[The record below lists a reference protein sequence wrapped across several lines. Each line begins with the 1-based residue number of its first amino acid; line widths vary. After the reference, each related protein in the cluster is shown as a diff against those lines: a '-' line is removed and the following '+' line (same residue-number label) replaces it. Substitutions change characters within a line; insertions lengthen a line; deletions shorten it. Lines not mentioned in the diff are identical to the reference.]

1 MGDCMRENEPLIS
14 VIVPVYK
21 VEQYLDRCVTSLVNQ
36 TYKNLEIILVDD
48 GSPDGCPQ
56 MCDAWAK
63 KDDRIKVIHKENGGL
78 SSARN
83 AGLQLAIGEYIGFVD
98 SDDWVE
104 TDTYEHLHTILS
116 DNEADFSAIEME
128 ITEKETNFLQSRPL
142 RVGILDKKELYNV
155 FFRVTRKDI
164 KYCVCDK
171 LFKRSLIENEK
182 FLEGMRFEDIN
193 YCFRV
198 FKKCSKAVFSNQA
211 KYYWFVNNEGITNN
225 KIVHADMQMLNI
237 WQDILSQCDVEMPE
251 YSYFAKMNYKRAHM
265 ALLGKY
271 VKYGVQRENVDWK
284 NDRRALLTELRRS
297 YIALMRWN
305 LPFSRK
311 LLLTGLCVSPELC
324 ALPFRMRKKI

>member
-21 VEQYLDRCVTSLVNQ
+21 VEKYLDRCVTSLVNQ

-48 GSPDGCPQ
+48 GSPDSCPQ

-63 KDDRIKVIHKENGGL
+63 KDDRIKVIHKENRGL

-83 AGLQLAIGEYIGFVD
+83 EGLQLALGEYIGFVD
-98 SDDWVE
+98 SDDWVDV
-104 TDTYEHLHTILS
+104 DTYEHLYTILI

-128 ITEKETNFLQSRPL
+128 ITKKEKSFLNLRPL
-142 RVGILDKKELYNV
+142 CVDILDKNELCNV

-171 LFKRSLIENEK
+171 LFKRSLIEDEK
-182 FLEGMRFEDIN
+182 FIEGMRFEDIN

-198 FKKCSKAVFSNQA
+198 FKKCSKAVFSNQK

-225 KIVHADMQMLNI
+225 KMVHADMQMLNV
-237 WQDILSQCDVEMPE
+237 WQDILSWCEAEMPE
-251 YSYFAKMNYKRAHM
+251 YAYFAKMNYKRAHM

-271 VKYGVQRENVDWK
+271 VKYGVHKGNLDWK
-284 NDRRALLTELRRS
+284 NDRRTLLAELRKSFFALMKWELPISRKFLLIGLCISPEICALL
-297 YIALMRWN
+297 
-305 LPFSRK
+305 
-311 LLLTGLCVSPELC
+311 
-324 ALPFRMRKKI
+324 FRMREIV